1 MEIYKTTVAY
11 ASTLPTSKSTTIEK
25 KKEKKM
31 KKLASQLFIIGT
43 IVATYALPVLAVGGG
58 GF

>member
-1 MEIYKTTVAY
+1 VFP
-11 ASTLPTSKSTTIEK
+11 ASKPTPV

-31 KKLASQLFIIGT
+31 KKLVIQLFVIGT

-58 GF
+58 GY